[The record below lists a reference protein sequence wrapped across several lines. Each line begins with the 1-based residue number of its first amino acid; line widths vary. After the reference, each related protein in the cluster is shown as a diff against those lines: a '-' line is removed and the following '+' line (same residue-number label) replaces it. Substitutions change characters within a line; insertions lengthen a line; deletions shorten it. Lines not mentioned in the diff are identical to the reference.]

1 MNSGSTAVARRV
13 GTLAMLAAGTALSG
27 CAPTREKGPDSEADE
42 RPAAE
47 SGGFSRSSAGAESE
61 VPGTRLA
68 GTTWMLVELQ
78 SMDDGVG
85 TTRPEDA
92 SRFTL
97 RLNDDSTAAIRLDCN
112 RATGTWI
119 AEPSA
124 DPSNGRFEFGPL
136 ATTSAVCAPPNLD
149 ERVAAQL
156 PFVRGYLLRD
166 DRLYLSLMADG
177 GILAWQPYQEHD
189 FRAEPDGKL
198 EAAIRAAAPYY
209 TRELVGDDPDSRK
222 ARYVYGRV
230 DLNGDGRDEVFAY
243 MLGPFFCGTGGC
255 TLFLFREAGDRYEL
269 INDFPISRLPLLVSP
284 VESEGWHDL
293 VRPESGGGVP
303 ASFVRHAF
311 DGTRY
316 VEAERRPGDEG
327 APEGIPI
334 LTGEL
339 SFEHGIPLEPRD
351 GSG

>member
-1 MNSGSTAVARRV
+1 MSGGLRAAARRV
-13 GTLAMLAAGTALSG
+13 GTLAALATVTAFLG
-27 CAPTREKGPDSEADE
+27 CDSSQENAPDSEAEELPTADS
-42 RPAAE
+42 AGL
-47 SGGFSRSSAGAESE
+47 SQSSAGAESE
-61 VPGTRLA
+61 VPGTDLA

-78 SMDDGVG
+78 SMDDAVG

-97 RLNDDSTAAIRLDCN
+97 RLKDDGTAAIRLDCN

-136 ATTSAVCAPPNLD
+136 ATTSALCAPPNLD
-149 ERVAAQL
+149 ERIAAQL
-156 PFVRGYLLRD
+156 PYVRGYLLVD
-166 DRLYLSLMADG
+166 GRLYLSLMADG
-177 GILAWQPYQEHD
+177 GILAWQPYEEHD
-189 FRAEPDGKL
+189 FRTEPDEKL
-198 EAAIRAAAPYY
+198 EAAIRAAAPSY
-209 TRELVGDDPDSRK
+209 TREIVGDDAESRK
-222 ARYVYGRV
+222 ARYVHGRV

-255 TLFLFREAGDRYEL
+255 TLFLFREAGERYEL
-269 INDFPISRLPLLVSP
+269 INDFPISRLPLIVSP
-284 VESEGWHDL
+284 VESRGWHDL
-293 VRPESGGGVP
+293 VRPESGGGAP
-303 ASFVRHAF
+303 ASFVRHTF

-316 VEAERRPGDEG
+316 AEAERWPGDEG
-327 APEGIPI
+327 APEGIPV

-339 SFEHGIPLEPRD
+339 SFEDGIPLEPRD